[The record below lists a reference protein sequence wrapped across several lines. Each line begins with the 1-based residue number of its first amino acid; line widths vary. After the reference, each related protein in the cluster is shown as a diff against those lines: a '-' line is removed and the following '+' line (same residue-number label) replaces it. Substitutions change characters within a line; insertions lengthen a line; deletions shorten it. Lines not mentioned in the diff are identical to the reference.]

1 MALAAVSRLVVVD
14 GDSFLDALFAHAGP
28 DRRAMEHRPQDRG
41 HRRRMVD
48 WQLADSGAL
57 EARRSDI
64 FSNLQACNSKL
75 KRSLDSASG
84 RCELREAPGFDLD
97 FASTLVGV
105 ACLQEAARPDPDPR

>member
-1 MALAAVSRLVVVD
+1 MSSSCFCWSARCSPSPTECRFFGRTEGVAPMALAAVSRLVVVD

-64 FSNLQACNSKL
+64 FS
-75 KRSLDSASG
+75 
-84 RCELREAPGFDLD
+84 
-97 FASTLVGV
+97 
-105 ACLQEAARPDPDPR
+105 DPQV